1 MRNKPEVQYELQIEI
16 LRNDIANLEG
26 LVYQEIARTQD
37 LIRQLHTE
45 MWNMTQSMNGSQ
57 AESIGLST
65 VTRISSE
72 MEKVRGE
79 IGNMR
84 QDLMSELRRQ
94 S

>member
-37 LIRQLHTE
+37 LIRQLHSD
-45 MWNMTQSMNGSQ
+45 MWNMIQSTNGSQ